1 MLQGREQDTRGPKA
15 EAPVLGELVVVPCG
29 WSVGRRWFLRAP
41 HSVMSRCM
49 SREHV
54 DKSCPLWGFSPMT
67 VRPCE
72 ATGVSGPYPQG
83 VGSRVWM
90 KWFCFKQRLQTEAL

>member
-1 MLQGREQDTRGPKA
+1 MT
-15 EAPVLGELVVVPCG
+15 
-29 WSVGRRWFLRAP
+29 P

-54 DKSCPLWGFSPMT
+54 DKSCPLGGFSPVT

-90 KWFCFKQRLQTEAL
+90 KRFCFKQRLQRGLSSWTWWGGRLCLF